1 MISDKGE
8 KVMTEIRTTYL
19 FTIALTLDEI
29 QLLGKTPLNRGEK
42 ADPSELSRCT
52 VFRKSEKYDWP
63 ARPINFVNADEQTML
78 LFGHKTTVDVA
89 SREPHWGQID
99 RFALFARYCE
109 ESLACGARR
118 RNTRI

>member
-42 ADPSELSRCT
+42 ADPSDIT
-52 VFRKSEKYDWP
+52 
-63 ARPINFVNADEQTML
+63 
-78 LFGHKTTVDVA
+78 
-89 SREPHWGQID
+89 
-99 RFALFARYCE
+99 FALHRFSKVGEIRLARCPNK
-109 ESLACGARR
+109 RR
-118 RNTRI
+118 KCR

>member
-42 ADPSELSRCT
+42 ADPSEYY
-52 VFRKSEKYDWP
+52 FR
-63 ARPINFVNADEQTML
+63 
-78 LFGHKTTVDVA
+78 VA
-89 SREPHWGQID
+89 P
-99 RFALFARYCE
+99 FF
-109 ESLACGARR
+109 ESR
-118 RNTRI
+118 RNTIGPLAQ